1 MTDEE
6 LIAELRLSAAGS
18 AGSAGSVADL
28 AADRLEAMGA
38 ALALW
43 MKYDEADFDESV
55 ALYRKVVRATES
67 VLKKD

>member
-6 LIAELRLSAAGS
+6 LIAELRLSA